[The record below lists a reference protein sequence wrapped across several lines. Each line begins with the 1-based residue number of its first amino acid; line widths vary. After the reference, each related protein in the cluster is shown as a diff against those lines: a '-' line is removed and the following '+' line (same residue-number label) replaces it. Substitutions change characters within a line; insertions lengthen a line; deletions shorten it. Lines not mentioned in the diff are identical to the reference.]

1 MYNIYKWGLL
11 LEFFL
16 YMIFKLK
23 LDCFSMEMY
32 SNRRP
37 QPIGFGVE
45 IKFELGT
52 YLN

>member
-1 MYNIYKWGLL
+1 MK
-11 LEFFL
+11 LEL
-16 YMIFKLK
+16 KQKSKLNLRLDVKLK

-45 IKFELGT
+45 IKI
-52 YLN
+52 

>member
-1 MYNIYKWGLL
+1 MKLKLKQKSKLNLRL
-11 LEFFL
+11 NV
-16 YMIFKLK
+16 KLK
-23 LDCFSMEMY
+23 LDCFNMEMY

>member
-1 MYNIYKWGLL
+1 
-11 LEFFL
+11 
-16 YMIFKLK
+16 
-23 LDCFSMEMY
+23 MEMY

-52 YLN
+52 YLNLLENKLELKLANKLELRQ